1 MKATFAALTLCLA
14 LDGQTLNTLY
24 TCSRNKIGYNPDGIA
39 VGPDGRFYG
48 VTLNGAGYGYGAAF
62 ELIPPAAPGGAWAPT
77 VLHEFAT
84 TEGPPSGGLWEGGI
98 RLGPDGVIYG
108 ITEGDDSY
116 GGLGEVFAL
125 KPPPPK
131 GGRWREE
138 ILHVF
143 VTGTTTDG
151 FGPEGPPV
159 FGQNGVLYGSTSSG
173 GAYNWGIVYRL
184 APPSNPGGAWTEE
197 ILYNFGGYSGDGEAP
212 QGALVIGSDGSLY
225 GATAYGGT
233 GYGTIFQLSPPVASG
248 GSWTEKVLHAF
259 GTDTGYQFP
268 TGVVMGPHGSL
279 YGGTAQF
286 GRACPNACGVV
297 FELAPPTTAGGPWT
311 ETTLH
316 AFAYGTGDGL
326 EPWAVPVFGPDGALY
341 GTTASGGANGYGT
354 IFKLV
359 PPAAP
364 GATWTE
370 VILYSFTGT
379 ADSALPGA
387 IAFGPDGN
395 LYGITVETTLVYGRI
410 LDYGTAFQLVLQ

>member
-1 MKATFAALTLCLA
+1 LTLCVA

-24 TCSRNKIGYNPDGIA
+24 TFGRNNMGYNPDGIA

-48 VTLNGAGYGYGAAF
+48 VTLNGAGHGYGATF
-62 ELIPPAAPGGAWAPT
+62 ELIPPVAPGGGWAPK
-77 VLHEFAT
+77 VLHEFASS
-84 TEGPPSGGLWEGGI
+84 EGPPNDGLWEGGI
-98 RLGPDGVIYG
+98 TLGPDGVIYG
-108 ITEGDDSY
+108 ITEGDNN

-125 KPPPPK
+125 KPSSPN

-143 VTGTTTDG
+143 PTATTTDG
-151 FGPEGPPV
+151 FAPEGPPV
-159 FGQNGVLYGSTSSG
+159 FGQHSVLYGTAAYG
-173 GAYNWGIVYRL
+173 GANNSGIVYRL

-212 QGALVIGSDGSLY
+212 QGALVIGSDGALY
-225 GATAYGGT
+225 GATASGGA
-233 GYGTIFQLSPPVASG
+233 GYGTIFQLSPPVTAG
-248 GSWTEKVLHAF
+248 GNWTEKVLHAF
-259 GTDTGYQFP
+259 GADTGNQFP
-268 TGVVMGPHGSL
+268 TGVVMGRNGSL

-286 GRACPNACGVV
+286 GRACPNACGVI
-297 FELAPPTTAGGPWT
+297 FELARPTTAGGPWT

-316 AFAYGTGDGL
+316 TFTFGTEDGL

-341 GTTASGGANGYGT
+341 GTTAGGGGDGYGT

-370 VILYSFTGT
+370 VILYSFTGN
-379 ADSALPGA
+379 ADGALPGA

-395 LYGITVETTLVYGRI
+395 LSGITLETTTTYGHI
-410 LDYGTAFQLVLQ
+410 LDFGTAFQLVLQ